1 VSEQPEA
8 ASAFAALREGARSVQ
23 LATVDA
29 QGLPRCSYT
38 PFAFDGDGALL
49 IFVSELSAHT
59 PDLLATPRCSA
70 MLIAD
75 EGASKEIYARLRV
88 TWSCRA
94 EFIERDAPA
103 WQEKIDTLKARQGKL
118 VELLKTLADFR
129 LFRLVPESGLFV
141 MGFGQAYRLHG
152 EALDRFEH
160 VKAA

>member
-1 VSEQPEA
+1 M
-8 ASAFAALREGARSVQ
+8 Q

-75 EGASKEIYARLRV
+75 ESASKEVYARLRV
-88 TWSCRA
+88 TWRCRTD
-94 EFIERDAPA
+94 FVERDAIG
-103 WQEKIDTLKARQGKL
+103 WT
-118 VELLKTLADFR
+118 
-129 LFRLVPESGLFV
+129 
-141 MGFGQAYRLHG
+141 
-152 EALDRFEH
+152 DRWPRRTR
-160 VKAA
+160 